1 MNILLQVTLFLCLIV
16 SIIETIIIY
25 IYDNEFE
32 KAKTTKDIDYQVFT
46 KKFYRLK
53 EILGNAINI
62 LIVIGLVYSFV
73 YLSIAFFM
81 KTKFYDKHLNINVA
95 VQSENEFSGL
105 MLEIFFGVLVKILS
119 DALKIYFINMS
130 LEEIT
135 LIKVKGGF
143 IELNM

>member
-1 MNILLQVTLFLCLIV
+1 M
-16 SIIETIIIY
+16 
-25 IYDNEFE
+25 
-32 KAKTTKDIDYQVFT
+32 
-46 KKFYRLK
+46 K